1 MFAPQPMESL
11 TINLSDEQLDQ
22 LQAIAAQ
29 RGVSAET
36 LVQMSIAA
44 LLTQANPSFEEAA
57 DYVMQKNAELYQRLA

>member
-1 MFAPQPMESL
+1 MESL